1 MRHRLAGLAT
11 GPGGHSPG
19 SVAGRVSA
27 AALAGAP
34 AVRLFVERVRDVQPE
49 FELTS
54 ENAPAVGELCRRLD
68 GLPLALELAA
78 AWMRLLTLQ

>member
-1 MRHRLAGLAT
+1 M
-11 GPGGHSPG
+11 
-19 SVAGRVSA
+19 
-27 AALAGAP
+27 
-34 AVRLFVERVRDVQPE
+34 RLFVERVRDVQPE